1 MAKQEVTL
9 SEYEAETPGA
19 EPQPPQEGTEAPE
32 IPPQETPPE
41 PPEEVIPEVDERG
54 VPAPNVLAEVRRKQ
68 NELNAE
74 LKTLREQNAALQAAM
89 NNRPSAV
96 AEQPVRKISE
106 PEAIQQIEK
115 EIDQAIGEGK
125 ITTQG
130 QVLAYYER
138 RKAELMPP
146 PDIAQVIRN
155 QVQTMT
161 TRGGSEQRAIT
172 EYADLKNL
180 QSPLSQAVLRE
191 VQTREARDPAFREN
205 NPYYLEEI
213 SHRIASTMGIR
224 PASWNNGKGMRERTF
239 TPAVEPGSRASV
251 KPEQTYNPSE
261 ADLKLAPYFKSDP
274 REIAKTR
281 KQQQANPKTFVFP
294 EV

>member
-1 MAKQEVTL
+1 MPKQEV
-9 SEYEAETPGA
+9 SFDKYEAENPGA
-19 EPQPPQEGTEAPE
+19 EPQPPKEGMEAPE

-41 PPEEVIPEVDERG
+41 IPEETIPEVDERG

-68 NELNAE
+68 NELNEE
-74 LKTLREQNAALQAAM
+74 LRKIREQNAVLQAAI
-89 NNRPSAV
+89 NNRLPAV
-96 AEQPVRKISE
+96 AQQTVNKVSE

-115 EIDQAIGEGK
+115 EIDQAISEGK

-138 RKAELMPP
+138 RKQELMPP
-146 PDIAQVIRN
+146 RDIEQVIR
-155 QVQTMT
+155 TMS
-161 TRGGSEQRAIT
+161 TRGASEQRAIG
-172 EYADLKNL
+172 EFADLNNL

-191 VQTREARDPAFREN
+191 VQTREIRDPKFREN

-213 SHRIASTMGIR
+213 SHRIASTMGIK
-224 PASWNNGKGMRERTF
+224 PASWNKGNGMRERIGM
-239 TPAVEPGSRASV
+239 PAVDAGSRQNV
-251 KPEQTYNPSE
+251 KHEQTYTPSE
-261 ADLKLAPYFKSDP
+261 ADIKLSPYFKSDP
-274 REIAKTR
+274 KEIAKSR